1 MTKTKCKCGKD
12 LNSYS
17 QMKERIAMINH
28 HRNSKGRSMLALISM
43 IVLGF
48 VVVGFSLF
56 FVFQDSSESLPEK
69 SV

>member
-1 MTKTKCKCGKD
+1 
-12 LNSYS
+12 
-17 QMKERIAMINH
+17 MINH